1 MDNPNPTFKKLKPSE
16 MVDKTVLL
24 PPNEDGTR
32 YRARILECVK
42 EHKKDFAKEQEKNPA
57 CAKFRCIVNNERE
70 EVIAYNDICDFIEQD
85 WTWDGVWKFR
95 RLLSH
100 EKVSPEHER
109 YMGSSYNVQVE
120 WESGEITWEPLH
132 TNDKRG
138 VYDTDPVT
146 VAIYARENDLLL
158 EPGWR
163 LPLIKKY
170 AKTIDSHGQQSQ
182 ASLLPY

>member
-1 MDNPNPTFKKLKPSE
+1 
-16 MVDKTVLL
+16 
-24 PPNEDGTR
+24 
-32 YRARILECVK
+32 
-42 EHKKDFAKEQEKNPA
+42 
-57 CAKFRCIVNNERE
+57 
-70 EVIAYNDICDFIEQD
+70 
-85 WTWDGVWKFR
+85 
-95 RLLSH
+95 
-100 EKVSPEHER
+100 
-109 YMGSSYNVQVE
+109 MGSSYNVQVE

-170 AKTIDSHGQQSQ
+170 AKTHKRLIHMANKAKLHSYRTKPIYMHGVQVSRNYEQ
-182 ASLLPY
+182 AMELDAANENNLWQEAMDKSSAKLTTTRPSKTRAKTSRSAMDTRRSPFI